1 MPDILVRGV
10 SEKTAK
16 ALKLQAKDQGVSVA
30 DLARKALDEAAMRAE
45 RHAAVARLDALG
57 AEIAKVWKGPTS
69 LEMLRADRNRR

>member
-10 SEKTAK
+10 SEKTAN

-45 RHAAVARLDALG
+45 RHAALDRIEALSR
-57 AEIAKVWKGPTS
+57 EMKDKWKGPSS
-69 LEMLRADRNRR
+69 LEMIRADRDRR